1 MPEILQKPKLLSLL
15 THAEVSGGTKT
26 RQISAV
32 VCLFVWTAGDL
43 KENALQSSSILQTL
57 TRWGQK
63 LCELATVNP
72 LLVEHFYREETS
84 L

>member
-32 VCLFVWTAGDL
+32 VCLFVWKAGDL
-43 KENALQSSSILQTL
+43 KENALQSSSM
-57 TRWGQK
+57 RANSDFPFSNSGRYGD
-63 LCELATVNP
+63 VN
-72 LLVEHFYREETS
+72 
-84 L
+84 